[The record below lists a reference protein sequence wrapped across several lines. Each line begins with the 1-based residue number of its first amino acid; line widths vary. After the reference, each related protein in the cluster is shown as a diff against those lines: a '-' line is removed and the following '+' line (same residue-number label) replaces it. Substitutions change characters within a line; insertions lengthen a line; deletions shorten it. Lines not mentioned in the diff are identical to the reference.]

1 LVERG
6 KEIFVGGLTGLLTAY
21 QLKQEG
27 KDAIIIEKGEI
38 GSGATHLTTAFLT
51 QIIDTDFSELIS
63 LFGSKNTQS
72 IWTSHGAAIDL
83 IENIS
88 KKEKINC
95 DFLRCPAFFY
105 AHTKSDVLNIAEIH
119 QAAKKIGV
127 KSEVIHP
134 PLQGFKNFG
143 GLKFE
148 NQAQYHPLKFLYG
161 LAAVLK
167 KNGTKIFE
175 NTAALDIKE
184 NKIYTK
190 NNTITVNNIIIATH
204 KPFKNRLKLFAK
216 KGEYISYA
224 FEIKMKKGTIPAGLY
239 WDLENPYDYFRVY
252 PQAKFDQIIFGGQDH
267 RSEIHF
273 DETKRFEKLKKY
285 VASIFPK
292 DSYTITKQWNGPIIE
307 PFDGI
312 ALIGQV
318 SPGEYHATGYSGN
331 GMTYAGISALLLA
344 DMLSGRKNSWATLY
358 DPNRIPSVKKL
369 VTKGRDYTEELIN
382 IARNS

>member
-1 LVERG
+1 MKTLFEPAWQIKKPISFPALSHDISAETIIIG
-6 KEIFVGGLTGLLTAY
+6 GGLTGLLTAY

-167 KNGTKIFE
+167 KNGH
-175 NTAALDIKE
+175 N
-184 NKIYTK
+184 
-190 NNTITVNNIIIATH
+190 
-204 KPFKNRLKLFAK
+204 
-216 KGEYISYA
+216 
-224 FEIKMKKGTIPAGLY
+224 
-239 WDLENPYDYFRVY
+239 
-252 PQAKFDQIIFGGQDH
+252 
-267 RSEIHF
+267 
-273 DETKRFEKLKKY
+273 
-285 VASIFPK
+285 
-292 DSYTITKQWNGPIIE
+292 
-307 PFDGI
+307 
-312 ALIGQV
+312 
-318 SPGEYHATGYSGN
+318 ATG
-331 GMTYAGISALLLA
+331 
-344 DMLSGRKNSWATLY
+344 RKL
-358 DPNRIPSVKKL
+358 R
-369 VTKGRDYTEELIN
+369 GGF
-382 IARNS
+382 